1 MYGLNS
7 YIKRTNYTDQNLII
21 IDINVMSNIR
31 IIPVTTRKGLR
42 AFVNF
47 YYELY
52 KGNKFAVPFL
62 RFDEMNTLKK
72 RKNPAFEFCEAQ
84 YFLAVDGEARIVGRV
99 AAIINRRANEQWN
112 KKQVRFGWFDFVDD
126 LEVSQAL
133 LNAVEAWGRTKG
145 MTECV
150 GPLGFTDMDREGLL
164 IEGFHHKST
173 MYINYNYPYYKN
185 HMEAMSFY
193 EKDNDWLEYRIKVP
207 EETPAK
213 FARTAEM
220 IEKRYNLH
228 VHKFTSRELV
238 KGGMGREV
246 FHIVNETYKD
256 LYDFQQLTDSQIDK
270 YVNDYIKKADLNL
283 VTGVVDGND
292 GNRLIGFGVSF
303 PSFTDALQKI
313 GNGKL
318 LPWGWLKILKV
329 LKFHAT
335 DTVDLLLI
343 GVLPEYRAKGANALI
358 FADLIQ
364 QYHRYGF
371 KWAEAMPQ
379 MESNKGV
386 QSQWQYLESEQHRRR
401 RCYRKVMVR

>member
-1 MYGLNS
+1 
-7 YIKRTNYTDQNLII
+7 
-21 IDINVMSNIR
+21 MSNIR

-62 RFDEMNTLKK
+62 RFDEMNTLSK

-84 YFLAVDGEARIVGRV
+84 YFLAVNHEARIVGRV

-112 KKQVRFGWFDFVDD
+112 KKLVRFGWFDFVDD

-220 IEKRYNLH
+220 IKKRYNLH

-358 FADLIQ
+358 FADLIE